1 MMVGQPICEGVNVW
15 VLVTRLVICGW
26 ESEVALVLS
35 LVMHGW
41 ENWLGLGT
49 CIINNLVSLDLEA
62 ALVEAMQ

>member
-1 MMVGQPICEGVNVW
+1 
-15 VLVTRLVICGW
+15 
-26 ESEVALVLS
+26 VALVLS